1 MSVKCL
7 SLVLPLRYRLC
18 ILWRYYTIIYT
29 RVGKARRAASQA
41 CSDVNKGLGP
51 DASSPS
57 GESDSLGFE
66 VITVSPPPSPLA
78 LLLLSLFSLRHDA
91 GQEEPGERR
100 RGVPLRLQT
109 PLRDGYPQQQVGAP
123 VLLVQVK

>member
-29 RVGKARRAASQA
+29 RVGKARHTASQA
-41 CSDVNKGLGP
+41 RSDVNKGLGP

-66 VITVSPPPSPLA
+66 VITVSPPSSLA
-78 LLLLSLFSLRHDA
+78 LLSLPSLSDTTRAKRNQESDGVEYHFVSKHLFETDIHNN
-91 GQEEPGERR
+91 
-100 RGVPLRLQT
+100 
-109 PLRDGYPQQQVGAP
+109 
-123 VLLVQVK
+123 K

>member
-7 SLVLPLRYRLC
+7 SLVLPLCYRLC

-66 VITVSPPPSPLA
+66 VITVSPPLPSCTSLSPL
-78 LLLLSLFSLRHDA
+78 SLRHDA

-123 VLLVQVK
+123 VLLV